1 MPKKRKEDKIIA
13 SLNHGMGH
21 LEIKVMESTHSREHV
36 LLTAS
41 GASARA
47 SLPRIDIKTDHLRV
61 AWRLLAL
68 VLVYASRAARG
79 AATTRR
85 RREQVTG
92 AARVFAR
99 SCGHREPA
107 RKTSQASGPGE
118 HGV

>member
-21 LEIKVMESTHSREHV
+21 LEIKVMESTHSGEHV

-68 VLVYASRAARG
+68 VWYTLPEPRG
-79 AATTRR
+79 ARR
-85 RREQVTG
+85 RRGGG
-92 AARVFAR
+92 AN
-99 SCGHREPA
+99 
-107 RKTSQASGPGE
+107 K
-118 HGV
+118 